1 MKLDRAALA
10 AAMIA
15 GVIGGVPIGI
25 GDRAHNHSDETR
37 DGVVF
42 EVPPH
47 YEPADLT
54 VDTLAGAL
62 SITDPRADAPSSQ
75 QDGATVIV
83 GLLSPGTLAPTR
95 RYPIR
100 GLLSEAPQLVELGPE
115 VAVRLRGNATAEDG
129 GRWRVIMYVVAADR
143 GDVTLACVS
152 QTAKADEACERIAT
166 TLKIPGSLGTLPE
179 RNTLREYR
187 RHVDITISRYGRRA
201 AELRRELRRARTREG
216 QVFVVRE
223 LTSLCGETA
232 TSLAS
237 LPRDPLAREA
247 QHRLRAALEAEQR
260 AYSWLAREAAQD
272 SRSAYGPARRSIKKT
287 DRGILASERDVW
299 SVAELGVAYPGGSSE
314 TR

>member
-37 DGVVF
+37 DGVGF

-47 YEPADLT
+47 YETADLT

-62 SITDPRADAPSSQ
+62 SITDARADAPASL

-83 GLLSPGTLAPTR
+83 GLLPPGTLALTR
-95 RYPIR
+95 RDPVR

-115 VAVRLRGNATAEDG
+115 VAVRLRGSAAAEDG
-129 GRWRVIMYVVAADR
+129 SRWRVIMYVVAADR

-152 QTAKADEACERIAT
+152 QTAEVNEVCERIAT

-179 RNTLREYR
+179 RKTLREYR
-187 RHVDITISRYGRRA
+187 EQVNTTISRYKRRA
-201 AELRRELRRARTREG
+201 AELRRGLRRAQTREG
-216 QVFVVRE
+216 QAFVADR
-223 LTSLCGETA
+223 LASLCGATA

-237 LPRDPLAREA
+237 LPLDPLAKEA
-247 QHRLRAALEAEQR
+247 QHRLRAALEAQQR
-260 AYSWLAREAAQD
+260 VYSWLAREVARD
-272 SRSAYGPARRSIKKT
+272 SRSAYDQARRSVERT
-287 DRGILASERDVW
+287 DRDILTREREVW
-299 SVAELGVAYPGGSSE
+299 SVADLAF
-314 TR
+314 